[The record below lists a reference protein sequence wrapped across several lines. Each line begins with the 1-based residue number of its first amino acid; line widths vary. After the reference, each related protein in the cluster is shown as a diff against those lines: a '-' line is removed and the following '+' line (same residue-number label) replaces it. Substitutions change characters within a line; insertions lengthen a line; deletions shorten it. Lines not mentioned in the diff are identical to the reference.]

1 MDAFYASVEQ
11 RDRPELKGLPLVV
24 GGDGARGVV
33 AAASYEARAYGIHS
47 AMSVAE
53 ARRRCNDV
61 ICIRPRMSHYQAV
74 SRTLFKVFRE
84 FTPVVEGLSLDEAF
98 LDITGSI
105 ALFGSTETLA
115 QTIKQRVREESGL
128 AASVGVGPNKLV
140 AKIASDLDKPDGLCI
155 LLGDRIQVTL
165 DPLPAGRIGGIGPR
179 TVERLAVHDINTIYE
194 LRTAPDQVLGQVFG
208 RYAQRMRE
216 RASGIDDRSVCV
228 DRPDQSISAE
238 ETFAYDT
245 ANPDQ
250 LRQQLGNLCDKVA
263 RRLQKKLLQGA
274 VVAIK
279 VRQQDFRTFSRQRHV
294 SPPLGEPAPLLRV
307 AGELLDTWL
316 DENPGVRLRLLGVG
330 VSELSE
336 AKQLNLFNQ
345 GGEGRDLD
353 STLSTIRERFGEQA
367 VARGRL
373 RDRG

>member
-11 RDRPELKGLPLVV
+11 RDRPELRGLPLVV

-74 SRTLFKVFRE
+74 SRTLFNVFRE

-115 QTIKQRVREESGL
+115 QRIKQRVREESGL

-165 DPLPAGRIGGIGPR
+165 DPLPVGRIGGIGPR
-179 TVERLAVHDINTIYE
+179 TAERLAVHGINTIFE

-208 RYAQRMRE
+208 RYARRMRE

-238 ETFAYDT
+238 ETFACDT
-245 ANPDQ
+245 ADPDQ

-263 RRLQKKLLQGA
+263 GRLQKKSLQGA

-294 SPPLGEPAPLLRV
+294 SPPLGEAAPLLRV
-307 AGELLDTWL
+307 AGELLETWL

-353 STLSTIRERFGEQA
+353 RTLSKIRQRFGEQA

-373 RDRG
+373 RDRD